1 MWTGLNRLKDEEI
14 WTFTDGSPNDA
25 QSFQDKPLSNQ
36 NADKQCGLLDTMD
49 PPAIKAADCDKRNE
63 PMCMVE
69 CLQGKNDPF
78 RNSEV
83 LLLQSK
89 FRHSLIELLG

>member
-36 NADKQCGLLDTMD
+36 NPDKHCGLLDTMD

-69 CLQGKNDPF
+69 CLQGTNQNF
-78 RNSEV
+78 IATFN
-83 LLLQSK
+83 
-89 FRHSLIELLG
+89 